1 MFLRAVRPR
10 RDGPLRRHKR
20 LPGITAVAISVVTAV
35 CVAGC
40 SSGGFNG
47 IYSIPLPGGASLGS
61 HPYQVT
67 AEFTNVS
74 DLVPQSAVKV
84 NDVAVGRVSK
94 IYLPPGSWIAHV
106 TLLVN
111 GSVRLPAN
119 AVALLTQ
126 SSLLGEQFIAL
137 SAPPGVPPVGRL
149 RDGDVI
155 PVSRTTSNATV
166 EEVFGALS
174 LLLNGGGLAQLHTI
188 TVELNAAFSGNE
200 PQIRALIGEL
210 ATLIRNLSAHRQ
222 DIVRALD
229 GLNALSA
236 TLAARNKQID
246 HVLRHLTPGLEVLN
260 EQRAQLVT
268 MLNALNNL
276 SGVAVHTINDSQ
288 AAFVANLRALEPT
301 LRELANAGNSLPLA
315 LQVLLTYPFT
325 DQVLKDIKGDY
336 INAYLCLTATR
347 GTTVIAP
354 VSPKATPSPTAS
366 PVAAP
371 SANRR
376 EASTKC

>member
-1 MFLRAVRPR
+1 MSAIRSRRGSLWRGRSLSPR
-10 RDGPLRRHKR
+10 LA
-20 LPGITAVAISVVTAV
+20 AVAISAVTAV

-40 SSGGFNG
+40 SSSGFNG
-47 IYSIPLPGGASLGS
+47 IYGIPLPGGASLGS

-67 AEFTNVS
+67 AEFANVS

-84 NDVAVGRVSK
+84 NDVAVGRVSN
-94 IYLPPGSWIAHV
+94 IYLPPHSWIAHV
-106 TLLVN
+106 TMLVN
-111 GSVRLPAN
+111 GNVQLPAN
-119 AVALLTQ
+119 AVAQLTS
-126 SSLLGEQFIAL
+126 SSLLGEQYIAL
-137 SAPPGVPPVGRL
+137 SAPPGIPAVGKL

-155 PVSRTTSNATV
+155 PLSRTTSNATV

-188 TVELNAAFSGNE
+188 TVELNAALSGNE
-200 PQIRALIGEL
+200 PQVRSLIGEL
-210 ATLIRNLSAHRQ
+210 ATFVSNLNAHRH
-222 DIVRALD
+222 DIVTALD

-236 TLAARNKQID
+236 TLAARNDQID
-246 HVLRHLTPGLEVLN
+246 HVLGHLTPGLEVLN

-276 SGVAVHTINDSQ
+276 SGVAVHTINASQ
-288 AAFVANLRALEPT
+288 ANFVANLRALEPI

-336 INAYLCLTATR
+336 LNAYLSLKAAP

-354 VSPKATPSPTAS
+354 VKPPKPASPGSPGTAPPATPGGGG
-366 PVAAP
+366 
-371 SANRR
+371 N
-376 EASTKC
+376 

>member
-1 MFLRAVRPR
+1 MLLRAVRSR
-10 RDGPLRRHKR
+10 RGSPLRRHKR
-20 LPGITAVAISVVTAV
+20 LPGVAAVAISVATAL

-47 IYSIPLPGGASLGS
+47 IYSLPLPGGASLGS

-94 IYLPPGSWIAHV
+94 IYLPPHSWIAHV

-111 GSVRLPAN
+111 GSVHLPGN
-119 AVALLTQ
+119 AIAQLTS
-126 SSLLGEQFIAL
+126 SSLLGEQYIAL
-137 SAPPGVPPVGRL
+137 SAPPGLPAVGRL
-149 RDGDVI
+149 GNGDVI

-200 PQIRALIGEL
+200 PQIRALISEL
-210 ATLIRNLSAHRQ
+210 GTLISNLNAHRQ

-236 TLAARNKQID
+236 TLAARTKQID

-276 SGVAVHTINDSQ
+276 SGVAVHTINASQ
-288 AAFVANLRALEPT
+288 DAFVANLRALEPT

-336 INAYLCLTATR
+336 INAYLSLAAAP

-354 VSPKATPSPTAS
+354 VKPGGKATPAPAPS
-366 PVAAP
+366 PV
-371 SANRR
+371 NGGGRH
-376 EASTKC
+376 

>member
-1 MFLRAVRPR
+1 MVFSAVRPR
-10 RDGPLRRHKR
+10 RGTRPPTRRR
-20 LPGITAVAISVVTAV
+20 FRGVAAVAISAVTAV
-35 CVAGC
+35 CLAGC

-84 NDVAVGRVSK
+84 NDVAVGRVSN
-94 IYLPPGSWIAHV
+94 IYLPPHSWIAHV

-119 AVALLTQ
+119 AIAQLTS
-126 SSLLGEQFIAL
+126 SSLLGEQYIAL
-137 SAPPGVPPVGRL
+137 SAPPGIPAVGRL
-149 RDGDVI
+149 RNGALI

-210 ATLIRNLSAHRQ
+210 ATLISNLNAHRQ
-222 DIVRALD
+222 DIVTALD

-236 TLAARNKQID
+236 TLAARDDQID
-246 HVLRHLTPGLEVLN
+246 HVLGHLTPGLEVLT

-276 SGVAVHTINDSQ
+276 SGVAVHTINASQ

-336 INAYLCLTATR
+336 LNAYLSLKAAP

-354 VSPKATPSPTAS
+354 AKPAPTPTPTATPTP
-366 PVAAP
+366 AP
-371 SANRR
+371 GGGH
-376 EASTKC
+376 

>member
-1 MFLRAVRPR
+1 MFLRAVRSR
-10 RDGPLRRHKR
+10 RGGAVRGLGRH
-20 LPGITAVAISVVTAV
+20 PGIPAVLISAATAL

-94 IYLPPGSWIAHV
+94 IYLPPHSWIAHV
-106 TLLVN
+106 TLEVN
-111 GSVRLPAN
+111 GSVHLPAN
-119 AVALLTQ
+119 AVAQLTQ
-126 SSLLGEQFIAL
+126 SSLLGEQYIAL
-137 SAPPGVPPVGRL
+137 SPPPLGIPPVGRL
-149 RDGDVI
+149 GNGDVI

-166 EEVFGALS
+166 EQVFGALS

-188 TVELNAAFSGNE
+188 TVELNAAFAGNE
-200 PQIRALIGEL
+200 PQIRSLIGEL
-210 ATLIRNLSAHRQ
+210 GTLISNLNAHRG
-222 DIVRALD
+222 DIVQALD

-236 TLAARNKQID
+236 TLAARDKQID

-276 SGVAVHTINDSQ
+276 SGVAVHTINASQ
-288 AAFVANLRALEPT
+288 DAFVANLRALEPT

-336 INAYLCLTATR
+336 INAYLSLTAQK

-354 VSPKATPSPTAS
+354 VSPGPKATPTPTPTPAS
-366 PVAAP
+366 
-371 SANRR
+371 NGGGGH
-376 EASTKC
+376 

>member
-1 MFLRAVRPR
+1 MLVHAVRSR
-10 RDGPLRRHKR
+10 RRSPVRGLGR
-20 LPGITAVAISVVTAV
+20 LPGIPAVVIAAATAL

-94 IYLPPGSWIAHV
+94 IYLPPHSWIAHV
-106 TLLVN
+106 TLEVN
-111 GSVRLPAN
+111 GNVRLPAN
-119 AVALLTQ
+119 AVAQLTA
-126 SSLLGEQFIAL
+126 SSLLGEQYIAL
-137 SAPPGVPPVGRL
+137 SPPPRGIPPVGRL
-149 RDGDVI
+149 GNGDVI

-188 TVELNAAFSGNE
+188 TVELNAAFNGNE
-200 PQIRALIGEL
+200 AQIRSVIGEL
-210 ATLIRNLSAHRQ
+210 GTLISNLNAHRS

-246 HVLRHLTPGLEVLN
+246 HVLGHLTPGLEVLN

-276 SGVAVHTINDSQ
+276 SGVAVHTINASQ

-336 INAYLCLTATR
+336 INAYLSLTAQK

-354 VSPKATPSPTAS
+354 VSPGPTATPTPAPAPAS
-366 PVAAP
+366 
-371 SANRR
+371 
-376 EASTKC
+376 KGGGGH